1 MVSAPSG
8 ELSSTPTSALS
19 SKPLA
24 AVPSE
29 PSKRSVSPSPEHLW
43 CSQHSRREVSNYQNL
58 VVKALEAGLGFGGQ
72 LGFKTPS
79 AIARHGNINL
89 AVAGQNGLRA
99 DAIAV
104 IATAAPSWI
113 AFFVAE
119 MFGQFRPESPLDQ
132 GLLQLF
138 EKPFLAKQIFRL
150 LIINK

>member
-1 MVSAPSG
+1 M
-8 ELSSTPTSALS
+8 ALD
-19 SKPLA
+19 LTHRHA
-24 AVPSE
+24 TRIEA
-29 PSKRSVSPSPEHLW
+29 
-43 CSQHSRREVSNYQNL
+43 QNL
-58 VVKALEAGLGFGGQ
+58 VVKALEAGLTFGDQ

-138 EKPFLAKQIFRL
+138 EKPFLAKQVFRL